1 MCKISK
7 VLLDI
12 LIYKYSNVKDN
23 GIIKQYL
30 FTEETTIEEAR
41 DFMKYYY
48 PDVDFESLINKC

>member
-30 FTEETTIEEAR
+30 FTEETTIEEAM